1 MEFLSRRFRPIP
13 AADLIKATGF
23 PAMASVAT
31 RRFSVTRIL
40 ADAARLLALVLAVPV
55 VILAIGTPIA
65 LVIAGLLWLARL
77 ARAAL

>member
-1 MEFLSRRFRPIP
+1 
-13 AADLIKATGF
+13 
-23 PAMASVAT
+23 MASAAT
-31 RRFSVTRIL
+31 RRFSVTRVL
-40 ADAARLLALVLAVPV
+40 ADAARLLALVLVVPV